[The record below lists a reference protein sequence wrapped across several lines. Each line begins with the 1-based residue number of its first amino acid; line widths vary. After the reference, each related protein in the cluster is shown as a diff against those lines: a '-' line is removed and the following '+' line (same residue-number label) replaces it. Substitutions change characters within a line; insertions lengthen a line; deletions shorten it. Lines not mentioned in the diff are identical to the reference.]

1 MPEKIK
7 IKNDLV
13 VDIATAKNRTSLTWR
28 NKEIAWS
35 KLLEVFSAPKVSP
48 ESYDEYLSFP
58 KSRQDDIKDVGGFV
72 GGYLK
77 NGQRKAGHVVHRQL
91 ITLDLD
97 FANADFWTDFT
108 LSYSFA
114 AAIYSTHKHSAKT
127 PRFRLIIPLSRHVSP
142 DEYQAISRKLA
153 AQVDIEL
160 FDPTTFQPE
169 RLMYFPSISTGAEF
183 VFDYQDGEYL
193 DPDKI
198 LALYHDWRDTSA
210 WPLSAKVDK
219 IVVKSMQKAGD
230 PLEKPGIIGAFCRT
244 YSISEAIEKFLPEV
258 YEPTAQPNRFT
269 FLAGSCAGG
278 LVVYDDKF
286 AFSHHSTD
294 PTSEKLTNAFDLVRA
309 HLFAKLDKDTP
320 DETTINKLPSFEAMQ
335 RFAANDPEVKKLIG
349 AERLAGATDDFKGL
363 DNETPDEEPNS
374 DWTAELSTNRNGGY
388 LSTIDNLVLILLNDP
403 ILKGSIAYDEFEN
416 RPVALRHFPW
426 RKISHKT
433 RYLIDRDDAN
443 IEHYIERVYG
453 INCGAKLEKAMAVLY
468 EKKKFHPVRDYLDA
482 LTWDGLPRV
491 DRLIIDHMG
500 ADDSEYVKAITRKIL
515 CAAVA
520 RIYQPGVKFDNML
533 VFVGRQG
540 LGKSSLIG
548 KLGGEWFSDSFA
560 TIQGREAF
568 EQLQGVWLVEVA
580 ELAGLRKAEAEHIK
594 HYISKREDRYRVAYG
609 RRVENFPRQ
618 CVFFG
623 STNRTDFLRDPTGNR
638 RFWPVQL
645 SDNAK
650 KSVFNITADEINQIW
665 AEAVEL
671 YRQGET
677 LYLPKELET
686 EAQKVQEMHSEN
698 DDREGIIR
706 RYLETLLPEN
716 WEDMD
721 LYRRRSFLNGDDEI
735 SPVGTVQRDKVCAA
749 EIWAEAIG
757 GMPKDMT
764 SQNTKFIHDT
774 VRKLENW
781 AEGTK
786 KQRFGNYG
794 ILKGYV
800 RVKPGK
806 KIVAASVA
814 ASVAAM
820 LPQGETDLPDE
831 DFKI

>member
-1 MPEKIK
+1 
-7 IKNDLV
+7 L
-13 VDIATAKNRTSLTWR
+13 
-28 NKEIAWS
+28 
-35 KLLEVFSAPKVSP
+35 
-48 ESYDEYLSFP
+48 SYD
-58 KSRQDDIKDVGGFV
+58 
-72 GGYLK
+72 
-77 NGQRKAGHVVHRQL
+77 
-91 ITLDLD
+91 
-97 FANADFWTDFT
+97 
-108 LSYSFA
+108 FA
-114 AAIYSTHKHSAKT
+114 AAIYSTHKHSKKT
-127 PRFRLIIPLSRHVSP
+127 PRYRLIIPLSRHVSP

-153 AQVDIEL
+153 EKINIEL

-169 RLMYFPSISTGAEF
+169 RLMYFPSISTGADF
-183 VFDYQDGEYL
+183 VFDYQDGAFL
-193 DPDKI
+193 NPDEI
-198 LALYHDWRDTSA
+198 LNLYHDWRDSSA
-210 WPLSAKVDK
+210 WAMSSKVDK

-244 YSISEAIEKFLPEV
+244 YSISEAIETFLSDV
-258 YEPTAQPNRFT
+258 YESTVQANRYT
-269 FLAGSCAGG
+269 FRAGSCAGG
-278 LVVYDDKF
+278 LVLYDDKF

-294 PTSEKLTNAFDLVRA
+294 PAGEKLSNAFDLVRL
-309 HLFAKLDKDTP
+309 HLFGSLDKDADENTP
-320 DETTINKLPSFEAMQ
+320 INKRASFEAMQ
-335 RFAANDPEVKKLIG
+335 RFASNDSEVKMLIG
-349 AERLAGATDDFKGL
+349 AERLAGAAGDFEPVDTD
-363 DNETPDEEPNS
+363 EPQDEQNS
-374 DWTAELSTNRNGGY
+374 EWTAELATNRNGGY

-403 ILKGSIAYDEFEN
+403 TLKGAIGYDEFEN
-416 RPVALRHFPW
+416 RPVALKNFPW

-453 INCGAKLEKAMAVLY
+453 INCGAKLEKAMAVIY

-482 LTWDGLPRV
+482 LTWDGVERV

-500 ADDSEYVKAITRKIL
+500 AQDCDYVKAITRKTL

-645 SDNAK
+645 SDGAK
-650 KSVFNITADEINQIW
+650 KSVFNITKDEINQIW

-671 YRQGET
+671 YQQGET
-677 LYLPKELET
+677 LFLPKELEA
-686 EAQKVQEMHSEN
+686 EAQKIQEQHSEN

-716 WEDMD
+716 WEEMD
-721 LYRRRSFLNGDDEI
+721 IYRRRSFLNGDDEI
-735 SPVGTVQRDKVCAA
+735 SPIGTIRRDKVCAA

-774 VRKLENW
+774 IRKLDNW
-781 AEGTK
+781 READK
-786 KQRFGNYG
+786 KQRFGFYG
-794 ILKGYV
+794 ILKGYE
-800 RVKPGK
+800 RLKTGK
-806 KIVAASVA
+806 NFVAASVA
-814 ASVAAM
+814 ASVAAV
-820 LPQGETDLPDE
+820 LPQSEIDLPDE
-831 DFKI
+831 DMKI